1 MTRRARDERGFLTIW
16 LLGLCLILLVL
27 GGVSLDLWRAFS
39 DRQALAGVAD
49 AGALAGAAG
58 LDVDAARRGA
68 ALLDPADAQ
77 RRAEA
82 AIAGQVDSGGLVGWR
97 FVIAPDRTSITVT
110 ADGLVHLTLLR
121 LLLGDRPLALHA
133 SSTATARGS

>member
-1 MTRRARDERGFLTIW
+1 MTRRVRDERGFLTIW

-58 LDVDAARRGA
+58 LDVDALRQGGV
-68 ALLDPADAQ
+68 LIDPAEAKRRVDA
-77 RRAEA
+77 AVG
-82 AIAGQVDSGGLVGWR
+82 GQSDNGGLVGWR
-97 FVIAPDRTSITVT
+97 LVIAPDRTSITVT
-110 ADGLVHLTLLR
+110 ANGVVHLTLLR
-121 LLLGDRPLALHA
+121 LLLGDRPLSLHA
-133 SSTATARGS
+133 TSTATARGS